1 MIDQSPARTLAAIFC
16 LLACSITLVP
26 GVTARDP
33 CEDWAVPQLDFTF
46 TVIPS
51 ETFPV
56 MVQLNG
62 SYRTRADEPI
72 PGFRWDFGDGTN
84 STVLSTDRG
93 PGWLSPLHPYSTLRD
108 HFTVCFMGT
117 TICDI
122 DGHRCRD
129 VEAYCS
135 APKAGFTLDVSEGPA
150 PLMVHIT
157 DTSEHTPGS
166 VTTWV
171 YKKDAG
177 VISSERDF
185 AGTFTEP
192 GTYTITQT
200 VKKNCNPAGDSFSRQ
215 LRVTGPTHGVVSE
228 VEGTAT
234 TVPTL
239 AVVGVYFNFTN
250 TSSPV
255 TTTSAAPGA
264 RWADARPPTLV
275 TRPPGS
281 ANGSAMPTA
290 SLPDPG
296 LQTTTGTG
304 TTGSLSVTTDPPG
317 AEVYVDG
324 VLRGGS
330 PATIPDLP
338 AGTHMLRFKREGY
351 QVITVLVEIPAGKTT
366 EYSTAL
372 VPEPGSPRTPISA
385 ASGVIALAVAGGFL
399 CLKKKNA
406 L

>member
-1 MIDQSPARTLAAIFC
+1 MTDRYPSRILAAAFC
-16 LLACSITLVP
+16 LLACSIALVP
-26 GVTARDP
+26 CVTARDP

-51 ETFPV
+51 EIFPV
-56 MVQLNG
+56 MVQFNG
-62 SYRTRADEPI
+62 TYSTRADEPI
-72 PGFRWDFGDGTN
+72 PGFRWDFDDGTT

-93 PGWLSPLHPYSTLRD
+93 PGWLAPLHPYTTLRD
-108 HFTVCFMGT
+108 HFTVCFRGT

-150 PLMVHIT
+150 PLMVHVT

-177 VISSERDF
+177 IISSERDF

-200 VKKNCNPAGDSFSRQ
+200 VKKNCNPASDSFSRQ
-215 LRVTGPTHGVVSE
+215 LRVTGTTHGVVSE
-228 VEGTAT
+228 AGGPVT
-234 TVPTL
+234 TTPTL
-239 AVVGVYFNFTN
+239 AIVGVYFNFTN
-250 TSSPV
+250 ISSPV

-264 RWADARPPTLV
+264 LGADARPPTLI
-275 TRPPGS
+275 TRIPGTV
-281 ANGSAMPTA
+281 NGSAMPTA
-290 SLPDPG
+290 SPPVSGSQITPG
-296 LQTTTGTG
+296 PGTG
-304 TTGSLSVTTDPPG
+304 TLSVTTDPAG

-324 VLRGGS
+324 VLRGVS
-330 PATIPDLP
+330 PATIPDIP

-351 QVITVLVEIPAGKTT
+351 QVMTVPVEIPAGKTT
-366 EYSTAL
+366 GYSTAL
-372 VPEPGSPRTPISA
+372 VPERGPGAPLTA
-385 ASGVIALAVAGGFL
+385 VTVVIALAVAIGFL
-399 CLKKKNA
+399 CLKEKNIP
-406 L
+406 